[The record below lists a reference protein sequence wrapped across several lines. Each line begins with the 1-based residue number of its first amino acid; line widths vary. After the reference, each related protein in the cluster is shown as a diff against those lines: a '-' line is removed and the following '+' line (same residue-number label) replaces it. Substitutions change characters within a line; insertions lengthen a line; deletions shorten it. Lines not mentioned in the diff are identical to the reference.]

1 MRNELSIIKFM
12 TYHVIG
18 ADVFVIQ
25 EKDDGIAFMSLRRR
39 LHRRQD
45 VLQSI
50 APVVERLRREI
61 SFLRRIVE
69 QLDRHSSE
77 IIRAIDRR
85 VIHCIA
91 ALQIGWRLGYRK
103 VCGAGAGLLRAVV
116 CSLIGGYG
124 WSSRQNFARGS
135 RQSHSNTRKHHNIIS
150 TYRYDFVGS
159 YITHFQI

>member
-91 ALQIGWRLGYRK
+91 AIADRLEVGVSKSMWRGG
-103 VCGAGAGLLRAVV
+103 GAVEGCCL
-116 CSLIGGYG
+116 
-124 WSSRQNFARGS
+124 
-135 RQSHSNTRKHHNIIS
+135 
-150 TYRYDFVGS
+150 
-159 YITHFQI
+159 